1 MTPFL
6 NPTFLIA
13 ILIALSVHEAAHGW
27 VANKLGDPTAEAA
40 GRVTLNPLAHLD
52 PMGTLL
58 FLFVG
63 FGWGKPVPIN
73 PMYFRQPK
81 RDTALVSLAG
91 PVSNFLV
98 AALSFAL
105 LTAFFPSVV
114 GSANSLLSFS
124 MSGSIAA
131 AFFRSVLQSLLFID
145 LGLMAFNLLPIAPL
159 DGSKVLQAFVP
170 LRFEEG
176 YERYMQYGPYILI
189 GLLLAESFLGISLLS
204 SWIYSIIDGALRMFS
219 FFFLRS

>member
-27 VANKLGDPTAEAA
+27 VARRLGDPTAEAA

-73 PMYFRQPK
+73 PMYFRRPK

-105 LTAFFPSVV
+105 LAVFFPYSV
-114 GSANSLLSFS
+114 GSADSLLSFS

-131 AFFRSVLQSLLFID
+131 AFFRSVLQGLLFID

-159 DGSKVLQAFVP
+159 DGSKILHPFIP
-170 LRFEEG
+170 LRYEEG
-176 YERYMQYGPYILI
+176 YERIMQYGPYILI
-189 GLLLAESFLGISLLS
+189 GLLLAESLLGFPFLST
-204 SWIYSIIDGALRMFS
+204 WIYSIIDGALSLFS
-219 FFFLRS
+219 MIFLR